1 MASKSATSNLARK
14 VPVALFVAAIAILA
28 QGLIARAM
36 QDDGRAALPDPQQ
49 MALLSVGRIGTPNVI
64 TLWEER
70 VQAVPGSATYRTRL
84 ASSNLALAGET
95 GDLTLYEKAEGIA
108 RSAVE
113 IDPANE
119 SANLTLAS
127 ALSGQ
132 HDFGS
137 ALELADGVLART
149 PKSVGARI
157 AAGDA
162 HLELGEYDAATK
174 VYTELGQELPR
185 APSILSRRARIAAL
199 TGGLDQAVELARQ
212 ALIGAGADDLNTF
225 TGAFYWFQL
234 ANYQYQTG
242 RYDDAAAMLRS
253 ALQVEPDHIGS
264 TELLGKVLVAQGHL
278 DEATQLYEDLLQR
291 TNAADLRGDLA
302 KLYAY
307 AGRSDDAQRQIEL
320 GFEIARTQA
329 AKYPAE
335 RRHLIGFLADEDP
348 AFALQLA
355 RDDLELRTDVQT
367 YGWLA
372 WSLLQAGEA
381 DEAVTYV
388 DEALRLGTQDAW
400 LLYQAGS
407 VYAAVGD
414 VDQAR
419 TQLSAALDLNP
430 EFDLVHAQRAR
441 DLLASLPMGA

>member
-1 MASKSATSNLARK
+1 MASKSATSNLARN

-36 QDDGRAALPDPQQ
+36 QDNGRAAMPDPEQ
-49 MALLSVGRIGTPNVI
+49 MALLSTGRIGTPNVVK
-64 TLWEER
+64 LWEQR
-70 VQAVPGSATYRTRL
+70 VQAVPGSATFRTRL
-84 ASSNLALAGET
+84 AESNLTLAGET
-95 GDLTLYEKAEGIA
+95 GDLNLYEKAEGIA
-108 RSAVE
+108 RAAVE
-113 IDPANE
+113 IDPTNE

-132 HDFGS
+132 HDFGA
-137 ALELADGVLART
+137 ALELADGVLARA

-162 HLELGEYDAATK
+162 HLELGEYEAATG
-174 VYTELGQELPR
+174 VYTELDQELPGL
-185 APSILSRRARIAAL
+185 PSILSRRARVAAL
-199 TGGLDQAVELARQ
+199 TGGLDQAIDLARQ
-212 ALIGAGADDLNTF
+212 ALIGAGEEDLDTF

-234 ANYQYQTG
+234 ANYQYQAG

-253 ALQVEPDHIGS
+253 ALQVEPQHIGS
-264 TELLGKVLVAQGHL
+264 TELLGKLLVAQGHL
-278 DEATQLYEDLLQR
+278 DDATQLYEQLLQR
-291 TNAADLRGDLA
+291 TDAADLRGELA
-302 KLYAY
+302 KLYAH
-307 AGRSDDAQRQIEL
+307 AGRTDDARRQIEL
-320 GFEIARTQA
+320 GLDIARTQA
-329 AKYPAE
+329 GKYPAE

-355 RDDLELRTDVQT
+355 RDDLELRSDVQT

-372 WSLLQAGEA
+372 WSLLQAGKA

-400 LLYQAGS
+400 LLYQTGS

-414 VDQAR
+414 VDRAR
-419 TQLSAALDLNP
+419 TQLVAALDLNP
-430 EFDLVHAQRAR
+430 EFDLVHAQHAR
-441 DLLASLPMGA
+441 DLLAGLPAM